1 MKQAHD
7 PIHIPES
14 NEFINGLMSN
24 ITVDQLQQV
33 AHTELD
39 TAWRSWLNNSSYN
52 TVHALNQFD
61 YSCFSAGTTPAFGE
75 FISRFS
81 TRRVRV
87 SRSDFVLTR
96 ILSATYNRSM
106 LYLEDAELDQNDC
119 VIISFPFSGNGSL
132 YPGYNQL
139 LDHADKLQV
148 PVFIDGAY
156 FGISHG
162 IDYPLAHACVTD
174 FSVSLSKHLSGNC
187 LRLGIRFTRNSVD
200 DCISAGLIGNNL
212 FDRLNSYVSI
222 QLLNQFSHDW
232 IIDKYKQSSNLICAQ
247 HNLVP
252 TNTIT
257 IGLGGQEYITFKRGD
272 YIRVCISEKL
282 SKLS

>member
-7 PIHIPES
+7 PLYIPDS
-14 NEFINGLMSN
+14 VEFIDGVMSN
-24 ITVDQLQQV
+24 ITIGQLQQINHV
-33 AHTELD
+33 DLD
-39 TAWRSWLNNSSYN
+39 TAWRSWLNNSSHN
-52 TVHALNQFD
+52 TVNGLNQFA

-75 FISRFS
+75 FISRFP

-96 ILSATYNRSM
+96 ILSDTYSRSM
-106 LYLEDAELDQNDC
+106 LYLEDAELNENDC

-132 YPGYNQL
+132 YPGCNEL
-139 LDHADKLQV
+139 LDCADKLNV

-162 IDYPLAHACVTD
+162 IDYPLAHPCVTD
-174 FSVSLSKHLSGNC
+174 FSVSLSKHIGGNC

-200 DCISAGLIGNNL
+200 DGISAGLIGSNV
-212 FDRLNSYVSI
+212 FDRLNSYVTV
-222 QLLNQFSHDW
+222 QLLNQFSHNW
-232 IIDKYKQSSNLICAQ
+232 IIDKFKTSSDLICAQ
-247 HNLVP
+247 YNLTP

-257 IGLGGQEYITFKRGD
+257 IGLGGQDYKQFKRGD
-272 YIRVCISEKL
+272 YIRVCISEEL
-282 SKLS
+282 SKLP